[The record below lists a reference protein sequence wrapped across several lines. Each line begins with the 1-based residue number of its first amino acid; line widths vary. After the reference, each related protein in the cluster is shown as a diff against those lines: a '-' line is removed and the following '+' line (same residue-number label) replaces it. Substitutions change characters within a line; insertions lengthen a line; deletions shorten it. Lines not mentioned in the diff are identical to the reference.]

1 MMDWLQNLRSKPY
14 FTEAA
19 FLVGVLLLLAAWKY
33 GLESLV
39 D

>member
-1 MMDWLQNLRSKPY
+1 MEWFQNLRSKPY

-19 FLVGVLLLLAAWKY
+19 FLVGVLLLLAAWKF
-33 GLESLV
+33 GIESLG